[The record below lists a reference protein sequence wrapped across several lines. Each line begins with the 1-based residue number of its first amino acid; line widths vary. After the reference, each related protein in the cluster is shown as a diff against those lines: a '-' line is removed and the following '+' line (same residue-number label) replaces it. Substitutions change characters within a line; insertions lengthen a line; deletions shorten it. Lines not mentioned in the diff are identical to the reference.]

1 MVNTIPTKIIS
12 KPVVISI
19 IINRCPPIK
28 FVIIKL
34 SILRGR
40 LYMKNKFSQS
50 KVLSLIKL
58 AISIMMVVLL
68 IYVAF
73 LVTDTFLIMLNP
85 KMGSVLIKIKSLF
98 NFIGLLRMLSGS
110 LFIVIL
116 SGALYL
122 FGMVLDWFVSISK
135 PESYFVQAYLN
146 VSKFINR
153 WYLIATISIWS
164 LISLSDEA
172 FNYFTILVSLIALLH
187 EISSNSKSLQFKII
201 SHHFLKNKGYLEEK

>member
-1 MVNTIPTKIIS
+1 
-12 KPVVISI
+12 
-19 IINRCPPIK
+19 
-28 FVIIKL
+28 
-34 SILRGR
+34 
-40 LYMKNKFSQS
+40 MKNKFSQS